1 MSTAVFVALNE
12 YQYWVSNAVARKQ
25 QISNPVFILMGEWT
39 PVKSVSEFHRM
50 PYTDMRRGKLLKLLQ
65 LLMCKYTSIDAATI
79 YIPSN
84 LDPYINKLVRKLHP
98 QNVHVFDEGGGA
110 VYSYMPLK
118 KWYTPLVLLGLTD
131 RRWGE
136 GMRVGSIF
144 TPNPEIY
151 SSNFTKELI
160 DIAPEMR
167 IVARELYL
175 STLEQIRR
183 DSISGVVVLTQP
195 YPADY
200 LGPQEDGNATLF
212 KFAAERWGCI
222 FVKAHPR
229 ELPALK
235 DQGKFIAIPAA
246 LQRIPIQAIAIEFPI
261 DSIVSNCS
269 SALLNTS
276 KISGRS
282 VKAYSLIGKVS
293 HTKLTIPFISAA
305 GKIKDLVLV

>member
-1 MSTAVFVALNE
+1 MSTTVFVALNE

-25 QISNPVFILMGEWT
+25 QIRNPVFILMGDWT
-39 PVKSVSEFHRM
+39 PIKCVSECHRM
-50 PYTDMRRGKLLKLLQ
+50 PYTDMRKGKLLKLLQ
-65 LLMCKYTSIDAATI
+65 LLMCKYSSVDAATI

-84 LDPYINKLVRKLHP
+84 LDPYINKLVRKLRP

-136 GMRVGSIF
+136 GKRVGSIF

-167 IVARELYL
+167 IVAMELYM
-175 STLEQIRR
+175 STFEQVRR
-183 DSISGVVVLTQP
+183 DSICGVVVLTQP

-200 LGPQEDGNATLF
+200 LGPQEDGNAALL
-212 KFAAERWGCI
+212 KFAVEGWECI

-229 ELPALK
+229 ELPALE
-235 DQGKFIAIPAA
+235 DQGKFKTLPAA
-246 LQRIPIQAIAIEFPI
+246 LQCIPIQAIAMEFPI

-282 VKAYSLIGKVS
+282 VKSYSLIGRVS